1 MGNTGE
7 TGDTGGTCEIGDTG
21 EMGDT
26 RETGNV
32 FMLLIQ
38 FSSSMHHYKC
48 IALCKDISLQR
59 G

>member
-38 FSSSMHHYKC
+38 FSSSMHQQ
-48 IALCKDISLQR
+48 QR
-59 G
+59 PFNGL